1 MFEPRSAC
9 VSVEKTRESAAAD
22 IPRKSTYLVALIMV
36 AAFGWLLVPHHHWV
50 RLVQEW
56 LSELGPWAPLIF
68 VAIHVIAI
76 VALIPGAVFSVAAGV
91 LYGPWGFALAV
102 LGATIGASAAF
113 LIARYFARR
122 RVGELIAA
130 RPRLDAVRAA
140 VNDEGW
146 RIVFLFYVSPFAP
159 FSVQNYLFGISDIRF
174 THFFSAMLFGI
185 VPGTLLDVYLG
196 IVGSAATGGHVSVL
210 KWASYAVGI
219 IASVLAAWLVAR
231 KARATLRT
239 RKVATP
245 TEHET

>member
-1 MFEPRSAC
+1 
-9 VSVEKTRESAAAD
+9 
-22 IPRKSTYLVALIMV
+22 MV

-140 VNDEGW
+140 ARPLFDSIGGD
-146 RIVFLFYVSPFAP
+146 RIDTVVLAC
-159 FSVQNYLFGISDIRF
+159 
-174 THFFSAMLFGI
+174 THFPLLEDELRVAFPGVDYVHGGDGIARRIAYLTREQPWPTSPSEGVMLF
-185 VPGTLLDVYLG
+185 T
-196 IVGSAATGGHVSVL
+196 SAARAPSLGAL
-210 KWASYAVGI
+210 ARYGI
-219 IASVLAAWLVAR
+219 GEV
-231 KARATLRT
+231 KTL
-239 RKVATP
+239 
-245 TEHET
+245 